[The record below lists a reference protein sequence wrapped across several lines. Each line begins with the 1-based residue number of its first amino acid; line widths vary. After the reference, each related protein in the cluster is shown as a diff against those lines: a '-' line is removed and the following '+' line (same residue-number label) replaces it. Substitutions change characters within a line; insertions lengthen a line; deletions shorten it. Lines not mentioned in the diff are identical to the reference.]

1 VSSAGHVCRA
11 MLSRYSH
18 LRMEPKRRSLN
29 GIARR
34 QREADEKRQKAA
46 EQKQQAAGGLPCS
59 VGSAIIRRFRLD
71 ESTTISRSKRSK
83 TWDLS

>member
-1 VSSAGHVCRA
+1 